1 MTAKHGGSR
10 RSSHRNSRGHR
21 TGPGRGRGGN
31 NSNVRNNPTNTTLSE
46 AMERYG
52 ASEIGELQWKMKLNP
67 AEYMSVSDLI
77 DDTKEK
83 EAEAAAAAAAEEAE
97 EAAATQ
103 TANEEAVAN
112 TPSYLTSDDLTA
124 WWDGI
129 DKSSWTKQEDSKPK
143 PMDDFMKMM
152 MFMSVLNPRQS
163 GNLSQLGS
171 MFGQFN

>member
-1 MTAKHGGSR
+1 MTAKHGGSS

-21 TGPGRGRGGN
+21 TGPGKGRGGN
-31 NSNVRNNPTNTTLSE
+31 NSNFRNNPTNTTISE
-46 AMERYG
+46 AMELYG
-52 ASEIGELQWKMKLNP
+52 VSDIEELAWRMKVNP
-67 AEYMSVSDLI
+67 AESRGIGDLI

-83 EAEAAAAAAAEEAE
+83 EAEAAAAAAAE

-124 WWDGI
+124 WWDSV

-143 PMDDFMKMM
+143 PMDDFQKMM

>member
-46 AMERYG
+46 AMEMYG
-52 ASEIGELQWKMKLNP
+52 TSDIGELTWKMKLNP

-83 EAEAAAAAAAEEAE
+83 EAEAAAAAADD
-97 EAAATQ
+97 AADDKALEDST
-103 TANEEAVAN
+103 TGAADAN

-143 PMDDFMKMM
+143 PMNDFMKMM

>member
-1 MTAKHGGSR
+1 MTAGHGGSR
-10 RSSHRNSRGHR
+10 RSSGRNSRGHR

-52 ASEIGELQWKMKLNP
+52 ASEIGELSWKMKLNP

-83 EAEAAAAAAAEEAE
+83 EAEAAAAE

-103 TANEEAVAN
+103 TANEKAVAN
-112 TPSYLTSDDLTA
+112 QPNYLTSEDLTA
-124 WWDGI
+124 WWDGV

-163 GNLSQLGS
+163 SNLNQLGS

>member
-1 MTAKHGGSR
+1 MTLTDNEKKVHDIFGIHLGREANAGGLDYWSGQLD
-10 RSSHRNSRGHR
+10 SGKS
-21 TGPGRGRGGN
+21 
-31 NSNVRNNPTNTTLSE
+31 
-46 AMERYG
+46 
-52 ASEIGELQWKMKLNP
+52 
-67 AEYMSVSDLI
+67 
-77 DDTKEK
+77 
-83 EAEAAAAAAAEEAE
+83 AAD
-97 EAAATQ
+97 
-103 TANEEAVAN
+103 AN

-143 PMDDFMKMM
+143 PMNDFMKMM

>member
-46 AMERYG
+46 AMEMYG
-52 ASEIGELQWKMKLNP
+52 TSDIGELTWKMKLNP

-83 EAEAAAAAAAEEAE
+83 EAEAAAAAAAEEA
-97 EAAATQ
+97 AATQ
-103 TANEEAVAN
+103 TANEEAVATN

>member
-1 MTAKHGGSR
+1 
-10 RSSHRNSRGHR
+10 
-21 TGPGRGRGGN
+21 
-31 NSNVRNNPTNTTLSE
+31 
-46 AMERYG
+46 MERYG
-52 ASEIGELQWKMKLNP
+52 ASEIGELSWKMRLNP

-77 DDTKEK
+77 DDTEEK
-83 EAEAAAAAAAEEAE
+83 KAEIVVSGTDAAAAATAAAA

-103 TANEEAVAN
+103 TANEAN

-124 WWDGI
+124 WWDSV

-143 PMDDFMKMM
+143 PMDDFQKMM